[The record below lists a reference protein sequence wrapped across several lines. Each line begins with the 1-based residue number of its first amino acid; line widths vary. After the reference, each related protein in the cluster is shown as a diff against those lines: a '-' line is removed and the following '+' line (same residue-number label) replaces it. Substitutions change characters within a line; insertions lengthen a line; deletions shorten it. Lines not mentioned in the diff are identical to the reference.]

1 MLIRRHY
8 IFWITKD
15 NERFI
20 KSAFILALIKSE
32 WKKMHV

>member
-8 IFWITKD
+8 IFWTAKD
-15 NERFI
+15 NDRFMRSSFILVFI
-20 KSAFILALIKSE
+20 KFE